1 MYKYTLNEKELEN
14 LKNYI
19 ESNYNTGNPPEG
31 RPMSFMV
38 EVIPQSMSTDV
49 KVSVI
54 DDPDNYIKTKGVTS
68 IIDWDNYDF

>member
-1 MYKYTLNEKELEN
+1 MNLLGPNELGN
-14 LKNYI
+14 LRNYI
-19 ESNYNTGNPPEG
+19 ESNYNAGNLPEG

-38 EVIPQSMSTDV
+38 EVIPGSMSTDV

-54 DDPDNYIKTKGVTS
+54 DDPDNYIKTRGVTS